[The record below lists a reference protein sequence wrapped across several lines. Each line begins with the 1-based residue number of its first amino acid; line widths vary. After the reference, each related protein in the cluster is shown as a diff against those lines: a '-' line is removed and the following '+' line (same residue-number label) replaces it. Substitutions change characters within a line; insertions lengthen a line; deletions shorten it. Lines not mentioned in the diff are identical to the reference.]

1 MTPIIR
7 RFVMKMFSKDRGS
20 GITQLPNQM
29 QTGFQESIITE
40 KLVRNG
46 YDPKVIKDESE
57 LKIILNR
64 IDATV
69 KQSKEQK
76 EKAMKQL
83 ATIMDM
89 KGRKIKPGAKIMGGE
104 EVIETEAEILERLK
118 RGNKETVERIKEKKL
133 TESFD
138 PDMDDAID
146 NVSPGFS
153 GDMKVDAELVA
164 EELAG
169 RAGKVYDDLDIR
181 ERMTFYDKAYKG
193 LSEKRFDPG
202 SGITKATRAK
212 PIEAR
217 VNISEYIKDGKP
229 DDDKLNALV
238 DRDMILKEEADS
250 LATKGENYERFQ
262 QISAERKNI
271 MEIIEDVR
279 KMFPEDMAQG
289 GRAGFMAGGMGRR
302 AFLKLMGMGGAGIAA
317 LKTGL
322 INVFRPRSQAA
333 QEVVEIVAKSDA
345 TGMPEHF
352 MPLVNK
358 IMNEGKLVKESDR
371 IQTYKHPTRKDIDLE
386 YELDSGSIG
395 VRFDT
400 DQGMKADY
408 YLRKAVP
415 DEGNPRGF
423 GDEFIEGE
431 IKYTM
436 GDGDTYYKGFEEGI
450 DTGTSNLDEFVG
462 IPKKSASG
470 AKVTLRESGDDFAS
484 GGIARMLGE

>member
-7 RFVMKMFSKDRGS
+7 RFVMKLLSKDQGS
-20 GITQLPNQM
+20 GITKLPGQM
-29 QTGFQESIITE
+29 QSGFQESIITE

-46 YDPKVIKDESE
+46 YDPRVIKDESE

-76 EKAMKQL
+76 DRAMKQL

-104 EVIETEAEILERLK
+104 EVVETEAEIATRMGRE
-118 RGNKETVERIKEKKL
+118 NKEAAQRLRNKKL

-153 GDMKVDAELVA
+153 GDIKVDADLVA

-169 RAGKVYDDLDIR
+169 KAGKVYDDLDIR

-193 LSEKRFDPG
+193 LSESRFKIMPD
-202 SGITKATRAK
+202 
-212 PIEAR
+212 
-217 VNISEYIKDGKP
+217 P
-229 DDDKLNALV
+229 DD
-238 DRDMILKEEADS
+238 MAD
-250 LATKGENYERFQ
+250 
-262 QISAERKNI
+262 
-271 MEIIEDVR
+271 
-279 KMFPEDMAQG
+279 G

-302 AFLKLMGMGGAGIAA
+302 AFLKMMAAGGAGIAG
-317 LKTGL
+317 LKSGL
-322 INVFRPRSQAA
+322 INIFKPRSQAV
-333 QEVVEIVAKSDA
+333 QEVVETVAKSDA

-386 YELDSGSIG
+386 YELDSGSVG

-400 DQGMKADY
+400 DQGMPADY
-408 YLRKAVP
+408 YLKKGVP
-415 DEGNPRGF
+415 DEGNPRGG

-436 GDGDTYYKGFEEGI
+436 GEGDTYYKGFEEGI
-450 DTGTSNLDEFVG
+450 DSGTTNLDEFVG
-462 IPKKSASG
+462 IKKNV
-470 AKVTLRESGDDFAS
+470 KQDFAS
-484 GGIARMLGE
+484 GGLAHMLGE